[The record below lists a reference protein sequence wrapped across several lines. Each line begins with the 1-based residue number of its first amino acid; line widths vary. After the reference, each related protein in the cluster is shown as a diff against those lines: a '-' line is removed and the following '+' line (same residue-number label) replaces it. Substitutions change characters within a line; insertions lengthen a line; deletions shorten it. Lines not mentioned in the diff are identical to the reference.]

1 MKNLFAPLG
10 IIDDVG
16 ILRCENDFLKDFF
29 VMLGISPAD
38 ALSTIE
44 GKSVTLD
51 ALLNKCTDL
60 LSPYYNLPS
69 QKKAKP
75 DHWKSFLPNEEA
87 NGILNIFNE
96 KYANAID
103 EAFCE
108 DLKFLM
114 VCSYEYT
121 KTLYCH
127 TIPNGKSTAE
137 SNAEESQTILSSFLY
152 KNSIKKQLDN
162 NARALF
168 HRSSNKK
175 DYERVLSNWKTLAY
189 FFKVNNV
196 ENSGKTVCPQFLRR
210 QDNKNKR
217 ASLNDSIFDIG
228 ITYGLVLGHDPSNSP
243 FIRPVSDYNNMP
255 DPDKENAQ
263 EILACVLVD
272 EPQADKEQILA
283 TTSASTEK
291 ADFNIKDFM
300 DNFVFVNFDETGYN
314 ESLEPLNVPLE
325 KYPVNGAPIS
335 KQKFTII
342 ENFIVERITNY
353 NYLAKLFELHKW
365 LRTNYHEA
373 ELFLEPLF
381 LELMV
386 LPLPNT
392 RILFIDSIL
401 KTLKLYKEEH
411 RKPDSAFYSL
421 PESFENIL
429 RFEEAMF
436 DIVKKWNQLTVCIA
450 VLLFHYLMK
459 LKPLQTDDYFQALY
473 NSKNYNFFER
483 RRKPIENIE
492 YEKERML
499 QKTENKSHTE
509 AFKRHQKDKINKS
522 LKFMQVKEGCVKP
535 VQTVNDN
542 DLPDFSRFADGYYKK
557 FYERTLSFDSEN
569 RFAFALLNLRLHY
582 GDYIGALFSHLMID
596 SLGSYHFSSFYD
608 PEIAKYIIR
617 DIRDKPLDSA
627 NAEENLK
634 IFIKKCMEEEIKNE
648 NSQS

>member
-10 IIDDVG
+10 IIDDVS
-16 ILRCENDFLKDFF
+16 ILRGENDFLKDFF
-29 VMLGISPAD
+29 LMLGISPAD
-38 ALSTIE
+38 ALSTID
-44 GKSVTLD
+44 GKSISLE
-51 ALLNKCTDL
+51 ALLNNCTDL
-60 LSPYYNLPS
+60 LFPYYNLPS

-75 DHWKSFLPNEEA
+75 DYWKPFLSNGEA
-87 NGILNIFNE
+87 NGILNIFHE
-96 KYANAID
+96 RHAKAID
-103 EAFCE
+103 EAFCD

-121 KTLYCH
+121 KTLYCYD
-127 TIPNGKSTAE
+127 IPNGKSTAE

-189 FFKVNNV
+189 FKQNNI
-196 ENSGKTVCPQFLRR
+196 ENSGKTVCPQFIRR

-228 ITYGLVLGHDPSNSP
+228 ITYGLILGHDPSNSP
-243 FIRPVSDYNNMP
+243 FIRPVSDYKNMP
-255 DPDKENAQ
+255 DPDKENARK
-263 EILACVLVD
+263 ILAGVLVD
-272 EPQADKEQILA
+272 EPQADKEQIPA

-291 ADFNIKDFM
+291 ADFNINDFL

-325 KYPVNGAPIS
+325 KYPVDGAPIS
-335 KQKFTII
+335 KHKFSVI

-365 LRTNYHEA
+365 LGTNYHEA

-401 KTLKLYKEEH
+401 KTLKIYKEDH
-411 RKPDSAFYSL
+411 GKPDSAFYSL
-421 PESFENIL
+421 PASFENIL

-459 LKPLQTDDYFQALY
+459 LKPLQTDDYFQSLY

-492 YEKERML
+492 YEKERKL
-499 QKTENKSHTE
+499 QKTENKNHTE
-509 AFKRHQKDKINKS
+509 AFKRHQKGKINKS
-522 LKFMQVKEGCVKP
+522 LKLMQVKEGCVKP

-542 DLPDFSRFADGYYKK
+542 DLPIFSRFADGYYKK

-569 RFAFALLNLRLHY
+569 RFAVALLNLRLHY
-582 GDYIGALFSHLMID
+582 GDYVGALFSHLMIE
-596 SLGSYHFSSFYD
+596 SMGSYYFSSFYY
-608 PEIAKYIIR
+608 PEIAKYVIR
-617 DIRDKPLDSA
+617 DIRDKSLDSA

-634 IFIKKCMEEEIKNE
+634 ISLKKYIEEHNKNE
-648 NSQS
+648 NSQN

>member
-10 IIDDVG
+10 IIDDVS
-16 ILRCENDFLKDFF
+16 ILRGENDFLKDFF
-29 VMLGISPAD
+29 LMLGISPAD
-38 ALSTIE
+38 ALSTID
-44 GKSVTLD
+44 GKSISLE
-51 ALLNKCTDL
+51 ALLNNCTDL
-60 LSPYYNLPS
+60 LFPYYNLPS

-75 DHWKSFLPNEEA
+75 DYWKPFLSNGEA
-87 NGILNIFNE
+87 NGILDIFHE
-96 KYANAID
+96 RHAKAID
-103 EAFCE
+103 EAFCD

-121 KTLYCH
+121 KTLYCYD
-127 TIPNGKSTAE
+127 IPNGKSTAE

-189 FFKVNNV
+189 FKQNNV
-196 ENSGKTVCPQFLRR
+196 ENSGKTVCPQFIRR

-228 ITYGLVLGHDPSNSP
+228 ITYGLILGHDPSNSP
-243 FIRPVSDYNNMP
+243 FIRPVSDYKNMP
-255 DPDKENAQ
+255 DPDKENARK
-263 EILACVLVD
+263 ILAGVLVD
-272 EPQADKEQILA
+272 VPQADKEQIPA

-291 ADFNIKDFM
+291 ADFNINDFL

-325 KYPVNGAPIS
+325 KYPVDGAPIS
-335 KQKFTII
+335 KHKFSVI

-365 LRTNYHEA
+365 LGTNYHEA

-401 KTLKLYKEEH
+401 KTLKIYKEDH
-411 RKPDSAFYSL
+411 GKPDSAFYSL
-421 PESFENIL
+421 PASFENIL

-459 LKPLQTDDYFQALY
+459 LKPLQTDDYFQSLY

-492 YEKERML
+492 YEKERKL
-499 QKTENKSHTE
+499 QKTENKNHTE
-509 AFKRHQKDKINKS
+509 AFKRHQKAKINKS
-522 LKFMQVKEGCVKP
+522 LKLMQVKEGCVKP

-542 DLPDFSRFADGYYKK
+542 DLPIFSRFADGYYKK

-569 RFAFALLNLRLHY
+569 RFAVALLNLRLHY
-582 GDYIGALFSHLMID
+582 GDYVGALFSHLMIE
-596 SLGSYHFSSFYD
+596 SMGSYYFSSFYY
-608 PEIAKYIIR
+608 PEIAKYVIR
-617 DIRDKPLDSA
+617 DIRDKSLDSA

-634 IFIKKCMEEEIKNE
+634 ISLKKYIEEHNKNE
-648 NSQS
+648 NSQN